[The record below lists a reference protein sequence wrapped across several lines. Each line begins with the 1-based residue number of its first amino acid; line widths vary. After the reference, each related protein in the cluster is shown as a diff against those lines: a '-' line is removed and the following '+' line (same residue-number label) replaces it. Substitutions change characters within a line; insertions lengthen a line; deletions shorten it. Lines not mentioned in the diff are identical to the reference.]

1 MTRVNQENLIQLWK
15 FASKAHAH
23 QKVPSSELPYL
34 THIGLVLMEVMAVG
48 DSIED
53 IELALSCAI
62 LHDTIEDT
70 QVCYEDIVASFS
82 KEIADGVLALTKN
95 STLETKSMQMLDSL
109 ERIKKQKKSVWA
121 VKLADRISNL
131 QAPPS
136 HWSIPKIKAYWE
148 ESKVILETLGSC
160 NEPLAMR
167 LEEKIKGYEGFFVTN
182 CES

>member
-1 MTRVNQENLIQLWK
+1 MRSVNQENFIRLWN
-15 FASKAHAH
+15 FASKAHAY
-23 QKVPSSELPYL
+23 QKVPASELPYL
-34 THIGLVLMEVMAVG
+34 THIGLVVMEVMAVS

-70 QVCYEDIVASFS
+70 DIGYEDIVAISS

-95 STLETKSMQMLDSL
+95 STLETKSLQMLDSL
-109 ERIKKQKKSVWA
+109 ERIKKQKKSLWA

-136 HWSIPKIKAYWE
+136 HWSTPKIKAYLE

-160 NEPLAMR
+160 NETLSMR
-167 LEEKIKGYEGFFVTN
+167 LEDKIKDYEGFFQ
-182 CES
+182 EKM